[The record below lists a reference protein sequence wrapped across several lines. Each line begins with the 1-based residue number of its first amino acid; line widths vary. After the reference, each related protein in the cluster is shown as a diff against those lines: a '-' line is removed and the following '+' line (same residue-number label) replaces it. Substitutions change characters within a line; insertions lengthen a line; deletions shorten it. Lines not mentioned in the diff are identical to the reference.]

1 MYFLYFTKL
10 QLLSETNYFYSLLNT
25 TMAANL
31 RFKKLA
37 AMIVFIRYVTP

>member
-10 QLLSETNYFYSLLNT
+10 EFLSETNYLYSLLNT

-31 RFKKLA
+31 RFKRLA
-37 AMIVFIRYVTP
+37 AMIVSIRIITP